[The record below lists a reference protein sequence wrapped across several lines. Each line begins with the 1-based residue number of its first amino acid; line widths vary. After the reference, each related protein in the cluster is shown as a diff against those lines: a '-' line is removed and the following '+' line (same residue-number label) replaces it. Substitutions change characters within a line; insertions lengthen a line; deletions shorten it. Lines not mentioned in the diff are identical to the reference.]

1 MMFENFKKQME
12 EEGKHVH
19 YGTRGFAGSGHKFD
33 EDEAEADAHKRM
45 VTRIVHGIEAGADED
60 DDLDEQLSQVI
71 LSWKVGKILSDV
83 ESQEIF

>member
-1 MMFENFKKQME
+1 MLFFQTPPTELVMMFENFKKQME

-71 LSWKVGKILSDV
+71 L
-83 ESQEIF
+83 F